1 MVKVLF
7 TGGRDREQLE
17 DLRQRYP
24 GVTFAS
30 SASEEELIR
39 EIADADAMVGWPTS
53 AHIVAGRKLRWIHA
67 GSAGIDWISQVPELI
82 RSDIVLTNGRGSYG
96 NAIADHCFAMIL
108 AFTRQLREFTADQQA
123 KVWSGRNHA
132 PNMLELSD
140 STLGI
145 VGLGNI
151 GGEIARRGAGFR
163 MKVMAVDLNPA
174 AQAPGVEQVWGL
186 DGLDELMQVSDYLA
200 VSVPRTRETIGLI
213 DARRLALMK
222 PTAHVIVVSRG
233 RIVEEEALIVALQE
247 GRLAGAGLD
256 VTATEPLPTDSP
268 LWELPNVILTPHTS
282 GASVQTRERG
292 WQLIL
297 ENLRRFIAGEA
308 LLNVCDKEAGF

>member
-1 MVKVLF
+1 MLKVLF
-7 TGGRDREQLE
+7 TGGRNREQLDE
-17 DLRQRYP
+17 LRQRHP
-24 GVTFAS
+24 GVTFAG
-30 SASEEELIR
+30 AATEEDELR
-39 EIADADAMVGWPTS
+39 EIVDADAMVGWPTNE
-53 AHIVAGRKLRWIHA
+53 HIVAGRKLRWIHA

-82 RSDIVLTNGRGSYG
+82 QSDIVLTNGRGSYG

-108 AFTRQLREFTADQQA
+108 AFTRQLREFTADQQT

-140 STLGI
+140 ATLGI

-163 MKVMAVDLNPA
+163 MKVVAVDLNPA

-186 DGLDELMQVSDYLA
+186 DHLDDLMQLSDYLA

-222 PTAHVIVVSRG
+222 PSAHLIVVSRG
-233 RIVEEEALIVALQE
+233 RIVEEEALIAALQE

-268 LWELPNVILTPHTS
+268 LWDLPNVILTPHTS
-282 GASVQTRERG
+282 GASVQTRDRG
-292 WQLIL
+292 WQLLL
-297 ENLRRFIAGEA
+297 ENLRRFIAGED
-308 LLNVCDKEAGF
+308 LLNVCNKEAGF

>member
-1 MVKVLF
+1 MLKVLF
-7 TGGRDREQLE
+7 TGGRDQGQLE
-17 DLRQRYP
+17 NLRQRHP

-30 SASEEELIR
+30 AATEEDELR
-39 EIADADAMVGWPTS
+39 EIVDADAAIGWPTS
-53 AHIVAGRKLRWIHA
+53 AHVLAGRKLRWIHA

-82 RSDIVLTNGRGSYG
+82 QSDIVLTNGRGSYG

-108 AFTRQLREFTADQQA
+108 AFTRQVREFTVDQQA

-132 PNMLELSD
+132 PKMLELSD
-140 STLGI
+140 ATLGI

-163 MKVMAVDLNPA
+163 MRVVAVDLNPA

-186 DGLDELMQVSDYLA
+186 DRLDDLMQISDYLA

-213 DARRLALMK
+213 DARCLALMK

-297 ENLRRFIAGEA
+297 ENLRRFIAGED
-308 LLNVCDKEAGF
+308 LLNICDKEAGF

>member
-1 MVKVLF
+1 
-7 TGGRDREQLE
+7 
-17 DLRQRYP
+17 
-24 GVTFAS
+24 
-30 SASEEELIR
+30 
-39 EIADADAMVGWPTS
+39 
-53 AHIVAGRKLRWIHA
+53 
-67 GSAGIDWISQVPELI
+67 
-82 RSDIVLTNGRGSYG
+82 
-96 NAIADHCFAMIL
+96 MIL
-108 AFTRQLREFTADQQA
+108 AFTRQVREFTVDQQA

-140 STLGI
+140 ATLGI

-163 MKVMAVDLNPA
+163 MRVVAVDLNPA

-186 DGLDELMQVSDYLA
+186 DRLDDLMQISDYLA

-213 DARRLALMK
+213 DARCLALMK

-297 ENLRRFIAGEA
+297 ENLRRFIAGED
-308 LLNVCDKEAGF
+308 LLNICDKEAGF

>member
-7 TGGRDREQLE
+7 TGGRDREQLD

-30 SASEEELIR
+30 SASEAELIR

-108 AFTRQLREFTADQQA
+108 AFTRQVREFTVDQQA

-140 STLGI
+140 ATLGI

-186 DGLDELMQVSDYLA
+186 DGLDELMQVSDCLA

-222 PTAHVIVVSRG
+222 PSAHLIVVSRG
-233 RIVEEEALIVALQE
+233 RIVEEAALIAALQE

-297 ENLRRFIAGEA
+297 ENLRRFIAGED
-308 LLNVCDKEAGF
+308 LLNICDKEAGF

>member
-7 TGGRDREQLE
+7 TGGRNREQLDE
-17 DLRQRYP
+17 LRQRHP
-24 GVTFAS
+24 GVTFAG
-30 SASEEELIR
+30 AATEEDELR
-39 EIADADAMVGWPTS
+39 EIADADAMVGWPS
-53 AHIVAGRKLRWIHA
+53 SEHIVAGRKLRWIHA

-140 STLGI
+140 ATLGI

-163 MKVMAVDLNPA
+163 MKVVAVDLNPA

-186 DGLDELMQVSDYLA
+186 DHLDDLMQLSDYLA

-222 PTAHVIVVSRG
+222 PSAHLIVVSRG
-233 RIVEEEALIVALQE
+233 RIVEEEALIAALQE

-256 VTATEPLPTDSP
+256 VTATEPLPADSP

-282 GASVQTRERG
+282 GASVQTRDRG
-292 WQLIL
+292 WQLLL
-297 ENLRRFIAGEA
+297 ENLRRFIAGED
-308 LLNVCDKEAGF
+308 LLNVCNKEAGF

>member
-1 MVKVLF
+1 MLKVLF
-7 TGGRDREQLE
+7 TGGRDQGQLE
-17 DLRQRYP
+17 NLRQRHP
-24 GVTFAS
+24 GVTFAG
-30 SASEEELIR
+30 AATEEDELR
-39 EIADADAMVGWPTS
+39 EIVDADAAIGWPTS
-53 AHIVAGRKLRWIHA
+53 AHVLAGRKLRWIHA

-82 RSDIVLTNGRGSYG
+82 QSDIVLTNGRGSYG

-108 AFTRQLREFTADQQA
+108 AFTRQVREFTVDQQA

-140 STLGI
+140 ATLGI

-222 PTAHVIVVSRG
+222 PSAHLIVVSRG
-233 RIVEEEALIVALQE
+233 RIVEEAALIAALQE
-247 GRLAGAGLD
+247 RRLAGAGLD